1 MTSAVRVFV
10 ALTRELLLAQA
21 IIFAFGLAVVALWA
35 VAM

>member
-1 MTSAVRVFV
+1 MTAVRVFV
-10 ALTRELLLAQA
+10 EVTKDLLLAQA